1 MIKFD
6 IKHRMTGEVKF
17 TAEIDCDESA
27 DISIKLGLAVM
38 WGIKNG
44 LDLSWANLVRAN
56 LSWANLSWANL
67 EGANLSWA
75 NLVRAN
81 LEGAN
86 LVRANLEGANLVRAN
101 LSWANLVRANL
112 EGANLI
118 VGGQRSDGYR
128 FLLIRDNDGVGF
140 TLRAGCRS
148 FRSFDDA
155 RTHWATTR
163 KGTMLG
169 DESAALVDH
178 LERMAL
184 AVKWIEPA
192 VVATSRPRAKASRA
206 KVKKPAV
213 RKTKK
218 RAA

>member
-44 LDLSWANLVRAN
+44 LD
-56 LSWANLSWANL
+56 
-67 EGANLSWA
+67 
-75 NLVRAN
+75 
-81 LEGAN
+81 
-86 LVRANLEGANLVRAN
+86 

>member
-67 EGANLSWA
+67 EG
-75 NLVRAN
+75 
-81 LEGAN
+81 
-86 LVRANLEGANLVRAN
+86 AN